1 MNYLVSVWLAINCIG
16 TPLGTVV
23 VGNYCV
29 EPKFGL
35 AIWTNGSY
43 VTLGNSCSET
53 FHRNTVRCNVDEC
66 CYIPEGISMN
76 ITRTDLDVSR
86 NETKPVS
93 TNSVSGLPVPTQG
106 RTFVCVEQ

>member
-16 TPLGTVV
+16 TPIGTVV

-43 VTLGNSCSET
+43 VTLGNSCTET
-53 FHRNTVRCNVDEC
+53 FHKNTVRCNVDEEC

-76 ITRTDLDVSR
+76 ITMTDLDISK
-86 NETKPVS
+86 NETKQMPA
-93 TNSVSGLPVPTQG
+93 TDRGPVPAKG
-106 RTFVCVEQ
+106 RTFICVEQ